1 MTNSL
6 DSSWP
11 FVVTQPVLKPFQLYR
26 FTECDVVGGGVLDDE
41 VFGLAWSPTLVAL
54 SYLLDKVVDDSLLTQ
69 KLMTGYRKCATI
81 AAHYG
86 RTEVFDHLIQ
96 ALYKYTG
103 QYSLPFFTHL
113 DHQTPSPQNSGD

>member
-1 MTNSL
+1 M
-6 DSSWP
+6 
-11 FVVTQPVLKPFQLYR
+11 LYCR
-26 FTECDVVGGGVLDDE
+26 FMECDAVGCGVLDDE
-41 VFGLAWSPTLVAL
+41 VFNLAWSPTLVAL

-69 KLMTGYRKCATI
+69 KLMAGYRKCATI

-103 QYSLPFFTHL
+103 ES
-113 DHQTPSPQNSGD
+113 S

>member
-1 MTNSL
+1 M
-6 DSSWP
+6 
-11 FVVTQPVLKPFQLYR
+11 
-26 FTECDVVGGGVLDDE
+26 DDE
-41 VFGLAWSPTLVAL
+41 VFSLAWSPTLVAL

-103 QYSLPFFTHL
+103 QYYLNTVNFLIDENVAQCHAQHFDMFDELHRRKKQSLVT
-113 DHQTPSPQNSGD
+113 